1 MEKKLLKETIRNLII
16 KKFKVKKT
24 KIQKNLSANNVDRW
38 DSLGHLTLISIFE
51 KKFKISFKQ
60 EEVVKMLSEKET
72 VDKLRN
78 SKTAKEIFS
87 ILTN

>member
-1 MEKKLLKETIRNLII
+1 MEKKLLKETNRNLII

-60 EEVVKMLSEKET
+60 EEVVKMLSEKEIYSMM
-72 VDKLRN
+72 VKKILKRN
-78 SKTAKEIFS
+78 SY
-87 ILTN
+87 

>member
-16 KKFKVKKT
+16 KKFKFKKT

-60 EEVVKMLSEKET
+60 EEVVKMLSEKEIYT
-72 VDKLRN
+72 LMVKKILKRN
-78 SKTAKEIFS
+78 SY
-87 ILTN
+87 

>member
-60 EEVVKMLSEKET
+60 EEVVKMLSEKEIYSMM
-72 VDKLRN
+72 VKKILKRN
-78 SKTAKEIFS
+78 SY
-87 ILTN
+87 